1 MRPAHLQ
8 FSHKDMHPRR
18 RSTQSSEA
26 HRHLNIA
33 RCLRLCRSVFDED
46 AASSDVSARTNP
58 LLAQIER
65 KPTSYDPAAVAG
77 RGSAEVPLPAYAFK
91 AAST

>member
-8 FSHKDMHPRR
+8 VSHKDMHPRH
-18 RSTQSSEA
+18 RSTQSSGA

-33 RCLRLCRSVFDED
+33 RSLRLCSSQLDED

-58 LLAQIER
+58 VSVQNKR
-65 KPTSYDPAAVAG
+65 KSTSYDQVAVAA
-77 RGSAEVPLPAYAFK
+77 RGSAEAPPVYGFK